1 MSITTD
7 TDVLVVGAGPTGLTL
22 ACQLRR
28 LGVDVRIVDRNAAP
42 STTSKAIGL
51 QYRVSELLDWMGIA
65 DRFFAE
71 GETSA
76 AVHIYTAG
84 GRRLL
89 TLRLDGMEHKAGRQ
103 AFVPRAIILP
113 QPQTEAILE
122 GFLRELGGHVER
134 RKAFVDFEQDA
145 EGVVSRL
152 STGGTAGEAIAS
164 RYLVSCE
171 GAHSQI
177 RKQAGIDFAG
187 KAYPHDFVMADVD
200 LDWERG
206 HDDAHAWFHAD
217 GMLAAIAL
225 PAGKW
230 RLFIDVSASGGAP
243 PEVTLDLVQRLLAR
257 RTGDHAVRASNPTW
271 LSNFKISSRAVDRF
285 RQGRVFLAGDAA
297 HLHSPSG
304 GQGIT
309 TGMQD
314 AYNLAWKLAMVLRDQ
329 APPALLDTYEEER
342 LPIARQ
348 VIRTTDRVTV
358 VEFSGGAL
366 GRVFRDRVAL
376 PLLATPTVQRW
387 LVTRLSQ
394 LDQNYRGS
402 RLARHH
408 DRSGPFARARVR
420 AGDRAP
426 DVVFRDPRTGAR
438 TSLFARLWQGRFV
451 AIIRGRD
458 TTRTAERLER
468 LGVGCLQ
475 VAPPGGPPGD
485 RLVDCHADLAR
496 LYGARG
502 EFCYLIRP
510 DGYVG
515 LFTRPID
522 DRALD
527 AYLALLWPAGA
538 IAARSRGSVGDGDDR
553 ELFAGRLGDGHE
565 ISGIRGEHL
574 VSRDGAVNDRSI
586 DDARD
591 LGDREQLTDT
601 ACGGGIQAALVDS
614 AKQASQAHLACP

>member
-1 MSITTD
+1 MST

-28 LGVDVRIVDRNAAP
+28 LGVAVRIVDQNAAP

-51 QYRVSELLDWMGIA
+51 QYRVSEVLSWMGVA

-76 AVHIYTAG
+76 AVHVYTTG

-122 GFLRELGGHVER
+122 GFLRDLGGHVER
-134 RKAFVDFEQDA
+134 RKTFVAFEQDP
-145 EGVVSRL
+145 ERVISRVAAAD
-152 STGGTAGEAIAS
+152 GTEQTIAS

-171 GAHSQI
+171 GAHSQG
-177 RKQAGIDFAG
+177 RKQAGIGFAG

-200 LDWERG
+200 LDWERSR
-206 HDDAHAWFHAD
+206 DDAHAWFHSD
-217 GMLAAIAL
+217 GMLAAMAL

-230 RLFIDVSASGGAP
+230 RLFIDVGATGEAL

-257 RTGDHAVRASNPTW
+257 RTGDDAVRASNPTW
-271 LSNFKISSRAVDRF
+271 LSRFKISSRVVDRF

-314 AYNLAWKLAMVLRDQ
+314 AYNLAWKLAMVLRSG
-329 APPALLDTYEEER
+329 APSALLDTYEDER

-387 LVTRLSQ
+387 LVTKLSQ

-408 DRSGPFARARVR
+408 DASGPFARARVR

-426 DVVFRDPRTGAR
+426 DVVFRDPRTGER
-438 TSLFARLWQGRFV
+438 TSLFDHLQQARFV
-451 AIIRGRD
+451 AIIGGDD
-458 TTRTAERLER
+458 TARTAGTLAR
-468 LGVGCLQ
+468 LGVNCLH
-475 VAPPGGPPGD
+475 VAPPDGPPGD
-485 RLVDCHADLAR
+485 RLVDGHGDLGR

-502 EFCYLIRP
+502 TFCYLIRP

-522 DRALD
+522 DRAID
-527 AYLALLWPAGA
+527 AYLRLLWPAHA
-538 IAARSRGSVGDGDDR
+538 IAAGPPTSTRGDMRPEV
-553 ELFAGRLGDGHE
+553 EAG
-565 ISGIRGEHL
+565 
-574 VSRDGAVNDRSI
+574 
-586 DDARD
+586 
-591 LGDREQLTDT
+591 
-601 ACGGGIQAALVDS
+601 
-614 AKQASQAHLACP
+614 AKPR